1 MRIIYSNPLDGLK
14 TAVQCVVMLP
24 DGRELHIGR
33 SCTVPGVWQEGI
45 TPPAGTGEFVPC
57 RFRVHGEIV
66 VDHDA
71 ASRRLSVLVDDAV
84 FELDDVDA
92 PEVLLPD
99 PDTTTLSFWSAL

>member
-1 MRIIYSNPLDGLK
+1 MRIIYSNPPDGLK

-33 SCTVPGVWQEGI
+33 SCTAPGVWQEGI
-45 TPPAGTGEFVPC
+45 TPPAGTGEFVPHH
-57 RFRVHGEIV
+57 FRVRGEIV

-71 ASRRLSVLVDDAV
+71 ASRRLSVIVDDAG

-99 PDTTTLSFWSAL
+99 PDTTILSFWGAL